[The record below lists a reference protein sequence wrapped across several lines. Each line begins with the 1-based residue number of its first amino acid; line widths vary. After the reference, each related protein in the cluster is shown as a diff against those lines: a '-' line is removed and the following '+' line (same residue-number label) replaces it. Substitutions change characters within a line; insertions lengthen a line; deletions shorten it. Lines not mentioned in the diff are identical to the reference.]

1 MAFDLQTFDAIAFDF
16 ATIEANYL
24 SASLLAG
31 AVACID
37 NDISE
42 WYESG
47 AMPSEEVFREVD
59 AFYGNEDPKDAETAA
74 TFLLLV
80 RVAVRY

>member
-1 MAFDLQTFDAIAFDF
+1 MAFDPQTFAALSFDI
-16 ATIEANYL
+16 ATIEANHL

-31 AVACID
+31 AFACIA

-42 WYESG
+42 WYDSG
-47 AMPSEEVFREVD
+47 VMPSEEVFREVD
-59 AFYGNEDPKDAETAA
+59 SFYGNEEPSDPETAA

-80 RVAVRY
+80 RAAL

>member
-1 MAFDLQTFDAIAFDF
+1 MAFDPQTFASIAFDIP
-16 ATIEANYL
+16 TIEANHL

-31 AVACID
+31 AFACIA

-42 WYESG
+42 WYDSG
-47 AMPSEEVFREVD
+47 VIPNEEVFREVES
-59 AFYGNEDPKDAETAA
+59 FYSNEDPTDSETAA

-80 RVAVRY
+80 RAAQ